1 MRSARSP
8 CVSNPALSVV
18 IPIRNEIG
26 NIAPLVDELEQALVS
41 HTTFEI
47 VYVDDGSTDNT
58 GVELA
63 KLKQNR
69 SWLRHI
75 RHEQSCGQSAAVRT
89 GVLAARA
96 SIIVTLDGDGQND
109 PAFIP
114 ALVERLEQTGET
126 TGLVQGQRV
135 GRKDTR
141 SKKLQSLI
149 ANAVRG
155 AILQDGTRDTG
166 CGLKSFRRDVYLGL
180 PYFSALHRF
189 MPALVKRDGYTVE
202 SVDVVDRPR
211 LSGVSNYGMLDRL
224 WVGIIDV
231 LGVCWLVR
239 RRRSIPRASEVDQE
253 KKDEAHTGRDVE
265 SRDFFAAPA
274 GACLPRLMGRPQHG
288 LLDRL
293 WIVTVDSVG
302 VSWLVRRRGRIPVA
316 HEVHPVI

>member
-1 MRSARSP
+1 M
-8 CVSNPALSVV
+8 SNPALSIV

-26 NIAPLVDELEQALVS
+26 NIAPLLDEIEQALAA
-41 HTTFEI
+41 HMTFEV
-47 VYVDDGSTDNT
+47 VYVDDGSTDDS
-58 GVELA
+58 GVMLA

-75 RHEQSCGQSAAVRT
+75 RHEQSCGQSAAIRT

-96 SIIVTLDGDGQND
+96 SLVVTLDGDGQND

-114 ALVERLEQTGET
+114 ALVKKLEQTGKT

-141 SKKLQSLI
+141 SKKLQSRI

-155 AILQDGTRDTG
+155 AILQDGIRDTG
-166 CGLKSFRRDVYLGL
+166 CGLKAFRRDVYLGL

-202 SVDVVDRPR
+202 LVDVVDRPR
-211 LSGVSNYGMLDRL
+211 LTGVSNYGLLDRL
-224 WVGIIDV
+224 WVGIIDL
-231 LGVCWLVR
+231 LGVSWLVR
-239 RRRSIPRASEVDQE
+239 RRRSVPTAREVDR
-253 KKDEAHTGRDVE
+253 KKYDEVLIRRETENRDRLATAADAHM
-265 SRDFFAAPA
+265 P
-274 GACLPRLMGRPQHG
+274 PLMVRSNHG

-293 WIVTVDSVG
+293 WIGTVDQLG
-302 VSWLVRRRGRIPVA
+302 VRWLIRRRGPLPV
-316 HEVHPVI
+316 VHQDHSVHIDLVHSR